1 VIEWS
6 DLSYG
11 GMDPD
16 DLNGWPNH
24 YYTEGGFGG
33 PLGDDHDV
41 LLEILAFRRPYYEN
55 QYGTDDWFLQT
66 GDVRVLLNPGPELPI
81 TQPAWNMRNSDGM
94 VGSYHD
100 YASQN
105 DFERGYGCMNKCY
118 NIINPG
124 EKYTINGYDYGVG
137 VSIAEPYGSPESISG
152 KTGPS
157 IEGAIDTNNYEKGCL
172 IDPFDGLH
180 YLGDDTYF
188 HVDKYFGLERSI
200 AQWVPIPMDPEIQR
214 KDRIFSFRAKPPH
227 YETDEDWVASDGDT
241 TVPDI
246 LASSKSKVSISY
258 TLSDGSIYLKEK
270 IIDWENFEDN
280 WNEETGE
287 IKEDGEFE
295 LHPSYGGGIPM
306 WYAKKENNGFYRF
319 FLRISPD
326 EKDKYGNPIVGYDI
340 HSQIESALQWHTE
353 NYNFDPAFNNLTG
366 HSRRIML
373 DKIFRWNAARILHP
387 TDDNPHIEMHTDLL
401 GVMGLTEGFGNVFE
415 WNGVD
420 YRYSNMEGYL
430 LNYIS
435 KSPLH
440 GEITDNYGCYYSE
453 GRGNPNGDNLS
464 GFGGYTAEDVV
475 CKSFTQDDYDYQVSN
490 GRAII
495 RAVVKIY
502 PLSGKEN
509 YSTDISGWDDVSGLS
524 SVRGEIGHRGIF
536 VNAAQFEEIDPGS
549 KLLNPYQPMEF
560 SQEHQSNPDSLWHLQ
575 TYPFN
580 FSPDVDIRNPK
591 SLEDTGYFSVLYK
604 YYDTKLQENQYD
616 ETSAPLTVQLYFYI
630 REEGNHFTTRQPLEV
645 PEGKIWIGFLDWGDG
660 SEVEYN
666 KEPFQVGGTGVIKHN
681 YEKSGL
687 YEIRGVMFSIKENFM
702 LDEVVEGIE
711 SHKEFLIRI
720 YVNKNVDYEDEFSL
734 LGGNGYTYIPY
745 KDTSPVVGGV
755 SDNSI
760 YKKTIKRNLGYFP
773 DDSKI
778 DINFK
783 YYNEELE
790 SEKALAAMDE
800 KYIGPILSQWTGSFP
815 TEIGLYDD
823 DNVLVYDRDSNTSV
837 TLKASSAPMGYYSG
851 DVNEVTGKLISK
863 GSNEISAELE
873 YYGYGSF
880 YEELG
885 NYLGDSDLSQI
896 RYYSRP
902 SLMWEHLGFSC
913 DEIFGVDI
921 IPLYNRSDSI
931 DSTTNI
937 SGINYRHHGGAL
949 SMYYDTDPLGNWS
962 AITSFSDILGGTNT
976 NDLRFGYRFKK
987 SIGGVGTTTET
998 MSGGIANF
1006 EIPNLD
1012 YDTEYMF
1019 STYVR
1024 RSSNSTS
1031 ELKQDFITGFD
1042 IKETVRNDDW
1052 GNAVY
1057 CKDSI
1062 DSEYLISRSKGHR
1075 DYPLYN
1081 GMGDVNL
1088 EPQQA
1093 SDQRFYYY
1101 IGDRIS
1107 LCINGADF
1115 VIDTIDGSQR
1125 GRCYINGTYQWE
1137 GDNAHTG
1144 TLAPFCDTVTDG
1156 EQCYNHPSNQTSA
1169 GLPLDATDTYG
1180 DNEPCIPAEGT
1191 GIWPEDCSTYWV
1203 SGVSLGFA
1211 CNVIGTSNRNILTK
1225 QDWEVTGSSECDRIE
1240 FMLDTEF
1247 NEFGDSVWRSPE
1259 DHWLHYGPNNLN
1271 IWYENPLIGLPS
1283 GYIDPMSTY
1292 DCNFDFSSNDYK
1304 YDDGSN
1310 FVINPINPITSIKVI
1325 CENGEE
1331 IELGNSDGVSMDWP
1345 DDLNFKNGNQAC
1357 NTIGNQDEWQRVY
1370 IKFKTSPYNTLH
1382 EDDEYKSYYENLV
1395 NLVNNVPFFDDYVT
1409 TNLYSGDYISM
1420 RMVTPFCC
1428 ASGDQN
1434 CSPDY
1439 QDSCGTVINTFG
1451 AQLEITNNDV
1461 PGDYVNNQDF
1471 DLTDCK
1477 EAYAGTPNH
1486 ERYFMNIIPEDYNIK
1501 RRTGIDYVGWNPGQ
1515 NCGMDSMAVLICIDD
1530 KIDPNTSLYC
1540 DDYEADSADYCT
1552 SLGNP
1557 CDNCCGENEQF
1568 NCIDTYNSN
1577 LIYSWNM
1584 IFSNNNYLFT
1594 DNYGQPLNQQIDI
1607 NDLDPN
1613 YCSYFNTDT
1622 ATCSDEFCTGDGEWP
1637 IMSRPCYGC
1646 MVYKSLPKAE
1656 IGGFGYTVQL
1666 ATTDLDG
1673 TPVDVGGGISS
1684 IIYWNSTSPWGG
1696 NSINGTGEVNP
1707 AWGADM
1713 STEVTVLLD
1722 EENERYADDCGV
1734 CRFPFCD
1741 SETTIEDITNNPCED
1756 GQYPTNIDWNSVC

>member
-1 VIEWS
+1 
-6 DLSYG
+6 
-11 GMDPD
+11 
-16 DLNGWPNH
+16 
-24 YYTEGGFGG
+24 
-33 PLGDDHDV
+33 
-41 LLEILAFRRPYYEN
+41 
-55 QYGTDDWFLQT
+55 
-66 GDVRVLLNPGPELPI
+66 
-81 TQPAWNMRNSDGM
+81 
-94 VGSYHD
+94 
-100 YASQN
+100 
-105 DFERGYGCMNKCY
+105 
-118 NIINPG
+118 
-124 EKYTINGYDYGVG
+124 
-137 VSIAEPYGSPESISG
+137 
-152 KTGPS
+152 
-157 IEGAIDTNNYEKGCL
+157 
-172 IDPFDGLH
+172 
-180 YLGDDTYF
+180 
-188 HVDKYFGLERSI
+188 
-200 AQWVPIPMDPEIQR
+200 
-214 KDRIFSFRAKPPH
+214 
-227 YETDEDWVASDGDT
+227 
-241 TVPDI
+241 
-246 LASSKSKVSISY
+246 
-258 TLSDGSIYLKEK
+258 
-270 IIDWENFEDN
+270 
-280 WNEETGE
+280 
-287 IKEDGEFE
+287 
-295 LHPSYGGGIPM
+295 
-306 WYAKKENNGFYRF
+306 
-319 FLRISPD
+319 
-326 EKDKYGNPIVGYDI
+326 
-340 HSQIESALQWHTE
+340 
-353 NYNFDPAFNNLTG
+353 
-366 HSRRIML
+366 
-373 DKIFRWNAARILHP
+373 
-387 TDDNPHIEMHTDLL
+387 
-401 GVMGLTEGFGNVFE
+401 
-415 WNGVD
+415 
-420 YRYSNMEGYL
+420 
-430 LNYIS
+430 
-435 KSPLH
+435 
-440 GEITDNYGCYYSE
+440 
-453 GRGNPNGDNLS
+453 
-464 GFGGYTAEDVV
+464 
-475 CKSFTQDDYDYQVSN
+475 
-490 GRAII
+490 
-495 RAVVKIY
+495 
-502 PLSGKEN
+502 
-509 YSTDISGWDDVSGLS
+509 LS

-1062 DSEYLISRSKGHR
+1062 DSEYLISRSKG
-1075 DYPLYN
+1075 
-1081 GMGDVNL
+1081 
-1088 EPQQA
+1088 
-1093 SDQRFYYY
+1093 
-1101 IGDRIS
+1101 
-1107 LCINGADF
+1107 
-1115 VIDTIDGSQR
+1115 
-1125 GRCYINGTYQWE
+1125 
-1137 GDNAHTG
+1137 
-1144 TLAPFCDTVTDG
+1144 
-1156 EQCYNHPSNQTSA
+1156 
-1169 GLPLDATDTYG
+1169 
-1180 DNEPCIPAEGT
+1180 
-1191 GIWPEDCSTYWV
+1191 
-1203 SGVSLGFA
+1203 
-1211 CNVIGTSNRNILTK
+1211 
-1225 QDWEVTGSSECDRIE
+1225 
-1240 FMLDTEF
+1240 
-1247 NEFGDSVWRSPE
+1247 
-1259 DHWLHYGPNNLN
+1259 
-1271 IWYENPLIGLPS
+1271 
-1283 GYIDPMSTY
+1283 
-1292 DCNFDFSSNDYK
+1292 
-1304 YDDGSN
+1304 
-1310 FVINPINPITSIKVI
+1310 
-1325 CENGEE
+1325 
-1331 IELGNSDGVSMDWP
+1331 
-1345 DDLNFKNGNQAC
+1345 
-1357 NTIGNQDEWQRVY
+1357 
-1370 IKFKTSPYNTLH
+1370 
-1382 EDDEYKSYYENLV
+1382 
-1395 NLVNNVPFFDDYVT
+1395 
-1409 TNLYSGDYISM
+1409 
-1420 RMVTPFCC
+1420 
-1428 ASGDQN
+1428 
-1434 CSPDY
+1434 
-1439 QDSCGTVINTFG
+1439 
-1451 AQLEITNNDV
+1451 
-1461 PGDYVNNQDF
+1461 
-1471 DLTDCK
+1471 
-1477 EAYAGTPNH
+1477 
-1486 ERYFMNIIPEDYNIK
+1486 
-1501 RRTGIDYVGWNPGQ
+1501 
-1515 NCGMDSMAVLICIDD
+1515 
-1530 KIDPNTSLYC
+1530 
-1540 DDYEADSADYCT
+1540 
-1552 SLGNP
+1552 
-1557 CDNCCGENEQF
+1557 
-1568 NCIDTYNSN
+1568 
-1577 LIYSWNM
+1577 
-1584 IFSNNNYLFT
+1584 
-1594 DNYGQPLNQQIDI
+1594 
-1607 NDLDPN
+1607 
-1613 YCSYFNTDT
+1613 
-1622 ATCSDEFCTGDGEWP
+1622 
-1637 IMSRPCYGC
+1637 
-1646 MVYKSLPKAE
+1646 
-1656 IGGFGYTVQL
+1656 
-1666 ATTDLDG
+1666 
-1673 TPVDVGGGISS
+1673 
-1684 IIYWNSTSPWGG
+1684 
-1696 NSINGTGEVNP
+1696 
-1707 AWGADM
+1707 
-1713 STEVTVLLD
+1713 
-1722 EENERYADDCGV
+1722 
-1734 CRFPFCD
+1734 
-1741 SETTIEDITNNPCED
+1741 
-1756 GQYPTNIDWNSVC
+1756 